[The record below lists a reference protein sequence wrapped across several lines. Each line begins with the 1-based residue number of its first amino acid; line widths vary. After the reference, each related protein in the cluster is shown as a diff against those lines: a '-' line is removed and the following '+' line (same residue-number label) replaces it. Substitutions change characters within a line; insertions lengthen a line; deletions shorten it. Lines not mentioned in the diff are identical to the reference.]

1 MRAAVQSSYRGEH
14 DRIWICLTGNVAD
27 DYPFKFWAE
36 TAESPREV
44 RCMKALRIIATA
56 LVMTL
61 CGSPAAWAVTI
72 LCLGDSLTEGYGV
85 AKTEAW
91 PAVAEKQLRD
101 KKLDVTFVNAGIS
114 GSTTASAQSRLKWHF
129 KSKQKFDWMI
139 LALGAN
145 DGLRGQDI
153 KGIKK
158 NLVIAV
164 EAARKAGVKKVIL
177 AGMRI
182 PTNYGSAYARDF
194 EKIYPDISK
203 DMSLPLIPFLLDGV
217 AAKPEFNLPDG
228 IHPNARG
235 HQIVAGLVAKFV
247 EAHL

>member
-1 MRAAVQSSYRGEH
+1 MKRSTILVAAFVVFMSRP
-14 DRIWICLTGNVAD
+14 T
-27 DYPFKFWAE
+27 
-36 TAESPREV
+36 
-44 RCMKALRIIATA
+44 
-56 LVMTL
+56 
-61 CGSPAAWAVTI
+61 AAWAVTI

-85 AKTEAW
+85 AKNEAW
-91 PAVAEKQLRD
+91 PSVAEKQLRD
-101 KKLDVTFVNAGIS
+101 KKLDITFVNAGIS

-145 DGLRGQDI
+145 DGLRGQDV

-158 NLVIAV
+158 NLVGAI

-182 PTNYGSAYARDF
+182 PTNYGSTYARDF
-194 EKIYPDISK
+194 EKIYPDMSK

-217 AAKPEFNLPDG
+217 AAKPDLNLPDG

-235 HQIVAGLVAKFV
+235 HQIIGGLVAKFV
-247 EAHL
+247 EAQL